1 MGAEQRIEQRMS
13 AGAAGPFAGGL
24 TARAMNRRDFLKLGG
39 LGLAG
44 VSMLGSGACGGG
56 GGETSGDLRWSMWS
70 ASPEET
76 AVWRELAQD
85 VNEKHPNIAVKLETV
100 TFEDYWNKLSTQ
112 LASEN
117 EADIV
122 AMQAQR
128 MPGFAARGA
137 LQPLQPF
144 IDDDPDVNVDDFFDP
159 IRKGLS
165 VGEEIYAFGYDIG
178 PILLYYNKNL
188 FDKAGIPTPAPD
200 EPISWEEFRQ
210 SATELT
216 NAGAKE
222 YGYVLQPVFD
232 AMVPWLWS
240 GGGDYMNAAE
250 TECTL
255 NTPESI
261 EAMEFV
267 VSMFAKDKI
276 AAPITDLA
284 NPNYGVETF
293 YSGKVGMYTDGPWQF
308 INIET
313 NSNFEWGIAPM
324 PAGPAGSVTWAA
336 GSGFG
341 ISNTTESPDAAWDA
355 LKVITSTESLK
366 KTAKAGRGYPA
377 RKSAVPAFED
387 PNAPPPN
394 DSIVEDIL
402 TNKIA
407 EARPFN
413 TTTTWQETT
422 VMLGRDFSPVFLGRR
437 SVPDTIAKVK
447 PQFDKLLQEH
457 QEILEK
463 QS

>member
-1 MGAEQRIEQRMS
+1 MGGEQRVS
-13 AGAAGPFAGGL
+13 VGAARPFAGRL
-24 TARAMNRRDFLKLGG
+24 TGRAMDRRDFLRLGG

-44 VSMLGSGACGGG
+44 VGLLGAGACGGG
-56 GGETSGDLRWSMWS
+56 GGGEASGDLRWSMWS

-76 AVWRELAQD
+76 AVWQELAKD
-85 VNEKHPNIAVKLETV
+85 VNEKHPNITVKLETV

-122 AMQAQR
+122 AMQSLR

-144 IDDDPDVNVDDFFDP
+144 IDEDPDVNVDDFFEP
-159 IRKGLS
+159 IRQGLS

-188 FDKAGIPTPAPD
+188 FDKVGIPTPPPD

-210 SATELT
+210 NAAELT
-216 NAGAKE
+216 NAGARE
-222 YGYVLQPVFD
+222 YGYVMQPVFD
-232 AMVPWLWS
+232 FTVPWLWS

-250 TECTL
+250 TQCTL
-255 NTPESI
+255 DTPESI
-261 EAMEFV
+261 EAIEFV
-267 VSMFAKDKI
+267 VSMFTKDKI

-284 NPNYGVETF
+284 NPNFGVETF
-293 YSGKVGMYTDGPWQF
+293 YSGKVGMHIDGPWQF
-308 INIET
+308 INIGE

-341 ISNTTESPDAAWDA
+341 ISNTTGSPDAAWDA
-355 LKVITSTESLK
+355 LKVITSTESLE

-387 PNAPPPN
+387 PDAPPPN
-394 DSIVEDIL
+394 DSIVQDIL
-402 TNKIA
+402 TNTIA
-407 EARPFN
+407 EARSFE
-413 TTTTWQETT
+413 TTTTWQETS
-422 VMLGRDFSPVFLGRR
+422 VMLSRDFSPVFLGKQ
-437 SVPDTIAKVK
+437 SVQDTIAKVK
-447 PQFDKLLQEH
+447 PQFDDLLQEH